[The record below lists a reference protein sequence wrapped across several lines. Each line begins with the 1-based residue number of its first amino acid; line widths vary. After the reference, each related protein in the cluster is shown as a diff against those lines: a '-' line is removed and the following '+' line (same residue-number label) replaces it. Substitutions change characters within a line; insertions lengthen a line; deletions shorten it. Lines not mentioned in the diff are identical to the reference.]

1 MTIFTTV
8 DSKTEVKTLSF
19 NMVRLTKVQKMEPWV
34 PGSRSKAF
42 DAVEITHQ
50 GLDFIL
56 KVSNEGTACLY
67 HSPVCVNGSEC
78 A

>member
-8 DSKTEVKTLSF
+8 DSKTEVKTF
-19 NMVRLTKVQKMEPWV
+19 NFYGTINKSTKMEPWV

>member
-1 MTIFTTV
+1 
-8 DSKTEVKTLSF
+8 
-19 NMVRLTKVQKMEPWV
+19 MEPWV